1 MGDASKSQKP
11 NFYSVLGTPKSAS
24 LSDICKAYKALVKKW
39 HPDRNP
45 TNKAEAEAKFSS
57 INEAYR
63 ALSIKKREESMECNG
78 NHHPR
83 TPKKKSSADHEKDKD
98 YRNDD
103 GEQLQISKPM
113 LLSRTTSQNSPLSSP
128 MYSRSSSYNTTPHMD
143 FYAFYPNTPSGANTP
158 TTPCTPTGSATL
170 SKIGSRR
177 CTTPIFF
184 SQSAVRKKPPPVEK
198 KLECTLEEL
207 CHGCVKKIKI
217 TRDAI
222 SSSGLI
228 VQEEETL
235 KIIVKPGWKKGTK
248 ITFEGKGD
256 ERPGTL
262 PADVIFSIDEK
273 SHLLFKREGDDL
285 ELGVEVPL
293 VQALT
298 GCSLPVPLLG
308 GGQINLSIDDIIYP
322 GYEKIIPGQGMPMS
336 KEGKRGDLRLKFLVE
351 FPAELSDDQCSEVV
365 SILAECL
372 IIGSSVFLF
381 HSYCLKEKKFRQ
393 GGRDM

>member
-1 MGDASKSQKP
+1 MGDASKSQTP
-11 NFYSVLGTPKSAS
+11 NFYSVLGIPKSAS

-45 TNKAEAEAKFSS
+45 TNKAKAEAKFSS

-63 ALSIKKREESMECNG
+63 ALSIKKREEGMECNG

-83 TPKKKSSADHEKDKD
+83 TPKKKKSSATMRKKDD
-98 YRNDD
+98 CNND
-103 GEQLQISKPM
+103 GEELQISKPT

-128 MYSRSSSYNTTPHMD
+128 MYSKSSSYNTIPHMD
-143 FYAFYPNTPSGANTP
+143 FYAFYPNTPTGANTP
-158 TTPCTPTGSATL
+158 TTPRTPTGSATL

-177 CTTPIFF
+177 CATPIFF
-184 SQSAVRKKPPPVEK
+184 SQSAVRKKPPPVER

-207 CHGCVKKIKI
+207 CHGCIKKIKI

-228 VQEEETL
+228 VQEEEIV
-235 KIIVKPGWKKGTK
+235 KIKVKPGWRKGTT

-273 SHLLFKREGDDL
+273 SHPLFKREGDDL

-336 KEGKRGDLRLKFLVE
+336 KEGKQGDLILKFLVE
-351 FPAELSDDQCSEVV
+351 FPAELSDDQRSEVV
-365 SILAECL
+365 SILAEC
-372 IIGSSVFLF
+372 
-381 HSYCLKEKKFRQ
+381 
-393 GGRDM
+393 